1 VQIVVSTGSWL
12 SSRTRHNNNNN
23 IGKKR
28 EKKKR
33 EEEEETMATLGA
45 ARRSRSQGPRRA
57 KPLVFSSHMLG

>member
-33 EEEEETMATLGA
+33 EEEETMATLGA